1 MSETHKAVEALLVA
15 AAENLTEHCSS
26 VVIVVTFENENKTYD
41 SLSIRKGN
49 LYAAVESV
57 REFLL
62 RDERREKFE
71 HEKELNQGNQNNE
84 S

>member
-1 MSETHKAVEALLVA
+1 MAMSETHKAVESLLVA
-15 AAENLTEHCSS
+15 AAENLMEHCSS
-26 VVIVVTFENENKTYD
+26 VVIVVTFENEDKLYD

-62 RDERREKFE
+62 RDERKEKFM
-71 HEKELNQGNQNNE
+71 HEKELREGE
-84 S
+84 GI